1 MSPLSNALV
10 GIARRSFNEFQ
21 FQFQLQS
28 EMYLALM
35 PTAEWLEGGGGG
47 GTGSEPSAVAFRGA
61 INLLI
66 CFDAQPRMEV
76 REGKRE
82 RVTGR
87 VKQREVQRGGGR
99 CRLPSICLNWAWQL
113 AVTPRAR
120 QGKCQM
126 CWAEKRD

>member
-35 PTAEWLEGGGGG
+35 PTEEGCRGEE

-66 CFDAQPRMEV
+66 CFDAQPRMGV
-76 REGKRE
+76 RQRKRE
-82 RVTGR
+82 KEAGGRKREAEVKWGGGGVGCLPFDSTGR
-87 VKQREVQRGGGR
+87 G
-99 CRLPSICLNWAWQL
+99 SWQ
-113 AVTPRAR
+113 
-120 QGKCQM
+120 
-126 CWAEKRD
+126 